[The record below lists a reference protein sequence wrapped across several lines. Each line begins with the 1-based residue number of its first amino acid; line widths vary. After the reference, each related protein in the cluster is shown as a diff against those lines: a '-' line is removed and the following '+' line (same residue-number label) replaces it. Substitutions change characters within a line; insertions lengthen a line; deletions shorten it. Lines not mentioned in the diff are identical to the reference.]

1 MSEGPTGL
9 WVGTDVVDLDRFR
22 LALRRTPGMAAR
34 LFTEAERA
42 YAHRK
47 RDPAERLAARFAVK
61 EATMKALGVGLGA
74 FRFHDVEVVRA
85 PSGEPSLRLSGRA
98 AVLAQQRRIT
108 QWRVSISHSQLIA
121 LAVVVA
127 QGPGEGRGRG

>member
-1 MSEGPTGL
+1 MNGL
-9 WVGTDVVDLDRFR
+9 WLGTDVVDLDRFR
-22 LALRRTPGMAAR
+22 LALRRTPGMVAR
-34 LFTEAERA
+34 VFTEGERS
-42 YAHRK
+42 YADRK

-98 AVLAQQRRIT
+98 AVLAERRRIT
-108 QWRVSISHSQLIA
+108 RWRVSISHSGLIA
-121 LAVVVA
+121 LAVVVG
-127 QGPGEGRGRG
+127 QGGAEEPGAA

>member
-1 MSEGPTGL
+1 MNGL
-9 WVGTDVVDLDRFR
+9 WLGTDVVDLERFR
-22 LALRRTPGMAAR
+22 LALRRTPGMVAR
-34 LFTEAERA
+34 VFTEEERS
-42 YAHRK
+42 YADRK

-98 AVLAQQRRIT
+98 AVLAERRRIT
-108 QWRVSISHSQLIA
+108 RWRVSISHSGLIA
-121 LAVVVA
+121 LAVVVG
-127 QGPGEGRGRG
+127 QGGAEEPGAA